1 MSVAELKQGKNK
13 KNNNKEQQL
22 LLKLQ
27 EQNKR
32 LMIENAKLKKRLVD
46 TWGDW

>member
-13 KNNNKEQQL
+13 KNENKEQKL

-32 LMIENAKLKKRLVD
+32 LMVENAMLKKRLVD

>member
-1 MSVAELKQGKNK
+1 MSVAEVKQSKVKDNT
-13 KNNNKEQQL
+13 KEKQL
-22 LLKLQ
+22 LTKLQ

-32 LMIENAKLKKRLVD
+32 LMVENAKLKKRLVD

>member
-1 MSVAELKQGKNK
+1 MSVAEVKQKK
-13 KNNNKEQQL
+13 EKNNASEKQML
-22 LLKLQ
+22 TKLR

-32 LMIENAKLKKRLVD
+32 LMLENAKLKKRLVD